1 MPSTPPGKPGTLAL
15 TPAPAPNA
23 DVERR
28 RKLFDRRRTTP
39 GAARRFVAETLTQ
52 WGRTERL
59 DDVQLC
65 VSELATNAILHGAP
79 SGGLV
84 LVHVTLADT
93 QLRIEVHDSGNAPP
107 HRRHVPGHRRVVGH
121 GPDRRHCLLPP
132 AGAPATP
139 QPPRD
144 ADPHRATH
152 ADHR

>member
-1 MPSTPPGKPGTLAL
+1 MPSTPPGKPDTLTLA
-15 TPAPAPNA
+15 PAPAPNA

-39 GAARRFVAETLTQ
+39 GATRRFVAETLTQ

-84 LVHVTLADT
+84 LVRITLADT
-93 QLRIEVHDSGNAPP
+93 QLRIEVHDSGDAPP
-107 HRRHVPGHRRVVGH
+107 HRRHVPGTAETGRGLLLVAALADDWGMEERQ
-121 GPDRRHCLLPP
+121 GPGKCVWAAFQHSTVP
-132 AGAPATP
+132 AC
-139 QPPRD
+139 
-144 ADPHRATH
+144 
-152 ADHR
+152 